1 MNLFSSFG
9 NMQMSSPFNGSSSM
23 SIFSP
28 FGNMQMNSP
37 FNGSSSMSIFSP
49 FGNTF
54 TNSNHISIS
63 NSNTNNNSL
72 TTSIFSTANTTN
84 SSSSTTTIVNDS
96 YSNISTNINLD
107 NQAQD
112 ILTEFTENEPLVTN
126 NNFDTITGEVVIPD
140 LTQDEPLIPNTSNQ
154 EAPIH
159 TFYINGV
166 NNTLADYQN
175 TIPLVNNLLTATGIN
190 SQVQE
195 ETYNLSGK
203 PKPINFD
210 FAQSI
215 IQAVTSGNDFE
226 GTQFTNSVVER
237 IQNIDQGNSLED
249 KFLIIAHSQ
258 GNFFAEDI
266 YNQLPENIQERTRI
280 LAFSPFTDF
289 QGISSD
295 NVDYLLREDDFPN
308 RLKNLPG
315 IAIPQDQYN
324 LPSWPGNSIQSFFP
338 GDRDSHK
345 IENYLDINQYPQGSQ
360 KDFLVEESFEQAKVK
375 IQELMNFESG
385 IYQEEQTIN
394 QGFEDSNSDSFFGF
408 PINNNND
415 TFAGIGNLISE
426 GSSFIFGW

>member
-9 NMQMSSPFNGSSSM
+9 SMQMNSPFNGSSSM

-37 FNGSSSMSIFSP
+37 LNGSSSMSIFSP
-49 FGNTF
+49 FGSTL
-54 TNSNHISIS
+54 TNSNQTSIS

-72 TTSIFSTANTTN
+72 ATSIFSTVNKANGN
-84 SSSSTTTIVNDS
+84 SSTTTIIDES
-96 YSNISTNINLD
+96 YSDIYLD
-107 NQAQD
+107 NQSQD
-112 ILTEFTENEPLVTN
+112 ILTEFIVNEPPVTN
-126 NNFDTITGEVVIPD
+126 NNFDPITGEIVVPD
-140 LTQDEPLIPNTSNQ
+140 LTQNEPLIPDTSSQ

-159 TFYINGV
+159 SFYINGV
-166 NNTLADYQN
+166 NNTFTDYQN

-190 SQVQE
+190 SQVEE

-266 YNQLPENIQERTRI
+266 FNQLPGSIQERTRI
-280 LAFSPFTDF
+280 LAFSPFTNF

-295 NVDYLLREDDFPN
+295 NFDYLLREDDFPN
-308 RLKNLPG
+308 RLKNLPA
-315 IAIPQDQYN
+315 IAVPEDQHN
-324 LPSWPGNSIQSFFP
+324 LPSWPGNSLLSFFP
-338 GDRDSHK
+338 GDRESHK

-360 KDFLVEESFEQAKVK
+360 EDLLVEESFEQAKVK
-375 IQELMNFESG
+375 IQELLNFDSG
-385 IYQEEQTIN
+385 IYQE
-394 QGFEDSNSDSFFGF
+394 
-408 PINNNND
+408 
-415 TFAGIGNLISE
+415 
-426 GSSFIFGW
+426 